1 MPSPSVLFE
10 DEALIAVAKPAGLA
24 TANVPPGEPSAF
36 REVRRLLVDRHGG
49 EPFLGVVSRLDRPV
63 SGVVVFAKTR
73 AAAAALARQFR
84 DRSVRKTYYA
94 LVEGRF
100 PAALGTWVDWQ
111 DAVVRPHRGRSRTA
125 DPDRGEQGQ
134 QAVLRA
140 RVLRRLGEVSLV
152 ELEPATGRR
161 HQLRAQLAAHGCP
174 IVGDRLYGA
183 RLPFAGIALHAAAL
197 ALDHPTCGRALR
209 LSAELP
215 AAWHGRY
222 AAALAAVPARPAID
236 WVDSGPGRADG
247 SAERHDGE

>member
-10 DEALIAVAKPAGLA
+10 DEALIAVTKPAGIA

-36 REVRRLLVDRHGG
+36 REVRRLLADRRGG

-100 PAALGTWVDWQ
+100 PAAVGTWVAWE
-111 DAVVRPHRGRSRTA
+111 DAVVRPRRGRTRTA
-125 DPDRGEQGQ
+125 DADRDEQGQ
-134 QAVLRA
+134 AAVLRA

-152 ELEPATGRR
+152 ELEPATSAPRPAGGPRLPDRR
-161 HQLRAQLAAHGCP
+161 RQALRSPAAVRGHRPACGGSGVRP
-174 IVGDRLYGA
+174 SDDPTTAHARRRRARRMARPVRRRPRRRARTSGDRLGRFRPREGRRQRGA
-183 RLPFAGIALHAAAL
+183 G
-197 ALDHPTCGRALR
+197 
-209 LSAELP
+209 
-215 AAWHGRY
+215 
-222 AAALAAVPARPAID
+222 
-236 WVDSGPGRADG
+236 
-247 SAERHDGE
+247 